1 MNDLTGT
8 YTVWV
13 SRGQRALGAIA
24 NAVRWVPSSWMPITE
39 LVAVAITAPILAV
52 LVAWLGTA
60 LGLPLM
66 LSLAAATILALVP
79 VLPFMLR
86 SMQYS
91 TPRKSV
97 DTLFIAPTL
106 PAPGVKSS
114 SETQDYEGWSGP
126 MENST
131 SLNDLTGDQLEL
143 ISELL
148 GAYVEGEDLTQPE
161 WASAQSAMEIVD
173 NRLEEL

>member
-1 MNDLTGT
+1 MIDLAGI
-8 YTVWV
+8 YTVWG
-13 SRGQRALGAIA
+13 SRVQRALGAIA
-24 NAVRWVPSSWMPITE
+24 NAVRWVPSSWMPTIE
-39 LVAVAITAPILAV
+39 LVVVAITAPSLVV
-52 LVAWLGTA
+52 LLVWLGIA
-60 LGLPLM
+60 LGLPLV
-66 LSLAAATILALVP
+66 LSLAAATIPALVL

-91 TPRKSV
+91 TPPKSV

-106 PAPGVKSS
+106 RAPDVKSS

-131 SLNDLTGDQLEL
+131 SLSDLTGDQLEL

-161 WASAQSAMEIVD
+161 WASATRALEIVD
-173 NRLEEL
+173 ARLEEI